1 MENKAQFKAIKPSYP
16 IAVSLASRTLGIN
29 KFHHKESADRYLYAG
44 INRISDT
51 DVKNLA
57 EEPETPERATELNV
71 ILSNP

>member
-1 MENKAQFKAIKPSYP
+1 M
-16 IAVSLASRTLGIN
+16 SLASRTLGIN

-57 EEPETPERATELNV
+57 EEPETPERATEF
-71 ILSNP
+71 IT